1 MKFKST
7 FCIGTII
14 VAMFICISCESAK
27 NKDFIG
33 SAVVDASTFQIAT
46 TSQGMIAKI
55 LKDEG
60 MPVKTD
66 ELVAIIDT
74 VPLILK
80 LNELTSSIAQLDQT
94 IAAKKAEIESQDF
107 DVKGAQRE
115 YRRISGLV
123 DKGALPSQQKDNLQT
138 QFESINLKMKANRL
152 TLEGLQKQERTIADQ
167 VSEIKDQLKRCYVM
181 ASSAGIVLTRYK
193 NPGEVALPGN
203 PLFEVGKY
211 DTVQIDFYVTQPM
224 LPGFRLGQTVRI
236 RLDDASDKH
245 KEDFLAARVSWIG
258 EDAEFSPKNIQTRES
273 RNELVFKIRALAPN
287 PDKRLKR
294 GLPVEVWR

>member
-1 MKFKST
+1 MKLKSS
-7 FCIGTII
+7 FYFGTII
-14 VAMFICISCESAK
+14 AAMLICLSCESSK

-46 TSQGMIAKI
+46 TSQGMIANI

-60 MPVKTD
+60 MPVATD

-94 IAAKKAEIESQDF
+94 MAAKKAEIESQDF
-107 DVKGAQRE
+107 DVKGAHRE
-115 YRRISGLV
+115 YRRISDLV

-138 QFESINLKMKANRL
+138 QFESISLKMKANRL
-152 TLEGLQKQERTIADQ
+152 TLESLQKQEKTLGDQ
-167 VSEIKDQLKRCYVM
+167 VSEIKDLLKRCYVK
-181 ASSAGIVLTRYK
+181 AAGTGVVLTRYK
-193 NPGEVALPGN
+193 NLGEVVQPGN
-203 PLFEVGKY
+203 PLFEIGKY
-211 DTVQIDFYVTQPM
+211 DTMQIDFYITQPM

-236 RLDDASDKH
+236 RLDDAADKR
-245 KEDFLAARVSWIG
+245 KEDFLAAHVSWIG

>member
-7 FCIGTII
+7 FCIETII
-14 VAMFICISCESAK
+14 AAMFICISCESTK

-33 SAVVDASTFQIAT
+33 SAVVDASTFQIST
-46 TSQGMIAKI
+46 TSQGMIANI

-60 MPVKTD
+60 MPVATD

-107 DVKGAQRE
+107 DVLGAQRE
-115 YRRISGLV
+115 YRRISDLV

-138 QFESINLKMKANRL
+138 QFESISLKMKANRL
-152 TLEGLQKQERTIADQ
+152 TLESLQKQEKTIGDQ
-167 VSEIKDQLKRCYVM
+167 VSEIKDQIKRCYVKA
-181 ASSAGIVLTRYK
+181 ASTGVVLTRYK
-193 NPGEVALPGN
+193 NLGEVVQPGN

-211 DTVQIDFYVTQPM
+211 DTMQIDFYVTQPM

-236 RLDDASDKH
+236 RLDDATDKRT
-245 KEDFLAARVSWIG
+245 EDFRRGRGILAEKHSNARKQ
-258 EDAEFSPKNIQTRES
+258 ERTR
-273 RNELVFKIRALAPN
+273 F
-287 PDKRLKR
+287 
-294 GLPVEVWR
+294 